1 MPAMIFLAAAV
12 VLLGAA
18 LSDSARPTHAV
29 VCGSLALTSYAA
41 GMLCVVGAG
50 HGAGL
55 SLRRWWFGPWIL
67 LWYGIGFGLA
77 TLTWVQPQIG
87 TSAQIALT
95 SVLRALWL
103 VAVGITAWALGYLI
117 GPGRPARH
125 LAAQA
130 LEAVGRRFAA
140 EVRNPRAPW
149 ILYGL
154 GLVGRLASTAT
165 TGRFGYVGDV
175 SSAFGTATSYQQY
188 LALLSLCAPLAVAS
202 AALLVY
208 REQSADARVT
218 LAVLFVMELA
228 FGAAAGGK
236 QNFVVTVLAVVIP
249 FSGARRRLP
258 KTVLL
263 VIGIVFLLVVV
274 PFNQA
279 YRTAARSP
287 SGTLSPREAIAAAP
301 AILGQIMAPHS
312 LVAVLP
318 QSVTLLLKRIRE
330 IDSPAIIVQRTPGQ
344 VGFLSSAQ
352 LAEAPLVDIV
362 PRVLWPGKPIL
373 ATGYQLSQAYYGL
386 PSTVYTSSAITPV
399 GDLYRHGGW
408 VPVLAGMFLLGCAV
422 RLLDGALDVRANP
435 HAVFLVLLLFPTLVK
450 NETDWVTL
458 FASVPEIIVV
468 WLFAMAVTFGRR
480 RPA

>member
-1 MPAMIFLAAAV
+1 
-12 VLLGAA
+12 
-18 LSDSARPTHAV
+18 
-29 VCGSLALTSYAA
+29 
-41 GMLCVVGAG
+41 
-50 HGAGL
+50 
-55 SLRRWWFGPWIL
+55 
-67 LWYGIGFGLA
+67 
-77 TLTWVQPQIG
+77 
-87 TSAQIALT
+87 
-95 SVLRALWL
+95 
-103 VAVGITAWALGYLI
+103 
-117 GPGRPARH
+117 
-125 LAAQA
+125 
-130 LEAVGRRFAA
+130 
-140 EVRNPRAPW
+140 
-149 ILYGL
+149 
-154 GLVGRLASTAT
+154 
-165 TGRFGYVGDV
+165 
-175 SSAFGTATSYQQY
+175 
-188 LALLSLCAPLAVAS
+188 
-202 AALLVY
+202 
-208 REQSADARVT
+208 
-218 LAVLFVMELA
+218 
-228 FGAAAGGK
+228 
-236 QNFVVTVLAVVIP
+236 
-249 FSGARRRLP
+249 
-258 KTVLL
+258 L